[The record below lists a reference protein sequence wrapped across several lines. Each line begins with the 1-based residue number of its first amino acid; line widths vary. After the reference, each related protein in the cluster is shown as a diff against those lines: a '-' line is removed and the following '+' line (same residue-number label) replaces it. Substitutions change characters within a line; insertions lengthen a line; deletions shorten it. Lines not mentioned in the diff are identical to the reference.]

1 MMATAWMLTAML
13 LGSGARLETRA
24 EVQVDLLEVNTL
36 YNARA
41 QPVFVQVI
49 AWRFFPEDR
58 MRPHNVGWRMLT
70 SPSDW
75 PTRVGSRWC
84 VTVGDGPR
92 RVTVWAKHFRASHTQ
107 TDVERDD
114 TRAWWGSNRPE
125 NVFEHLLQPLPEI
138 ESTDAP

>member
-1 MMATAWMLTAML
+1 
-13 LGSGARLETRA
+13 
-24 EVQVDLLEVNTL
+24 LLEVNTL

-58 MRPHNVGWRMLT
+58 MRPHNVGWRMLQ

-92 RVTVWAKHFRASHTQ
+92 RVTVWSKHFRASHTQ
-107 TDVERDD
+107 TDPERED